1 MDKRGWMY
9 SYSRTNISLILGFI
23 CIAIGVIPLLPYIN
37 INIPGLTNMDKTI
50 YDVIVKVALLVGGLF
65 LLYDSFQIRSMM
77 TGRVR
82 GVSILAGFLL
92 AVIGILPL
100 ALHFKLLDKMLPF
113 IVQLNVPSEVWYGL
127 LIFYGIYLIVDVF
140 RIRQTR
146 FF

>member
-9 SYSRTNISLILGFI
+9 TSSRTNISLLLGFV
-23 CIAIGVIPLLPYIN
+23 CIAIGVIPLLPLISVN
-37 INIPGLTNMDKTI
+37 ISGLTNVDKSI
-50 YDVIVKVALLVGGLF
+50 SDVIVKVALFVGGLF

-77 TGRVR
+77 TGRVK

-92 AVIGILPL
+92 AVIGVIPL
-100 ALHFKLLDKMLPF
+100 ALHFKLLDKVLPF
-113 IVQLNVPSEVWYGL
+113 IFLENVPSEVWYCL